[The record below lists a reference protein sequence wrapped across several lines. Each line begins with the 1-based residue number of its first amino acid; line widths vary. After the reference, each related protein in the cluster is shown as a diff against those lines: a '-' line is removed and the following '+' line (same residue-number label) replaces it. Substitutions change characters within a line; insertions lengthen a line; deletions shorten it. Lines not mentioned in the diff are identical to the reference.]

1 MRSFNYTWSLV
12 SIPVFLTTYLCVVSP
27 TLLSSSVRARLQCR
41 TEQSRTML
49 AVCLLSCLLSS
60 LVHTQPDSPSRPQ
73 VDPEQ
78 EMTILETCAGVAD
91 GTRCTKRCIHW
102 TCDPKYA
109 RCYQGHCKRA
119 GHHPCNT
126 GSPSHPCCC
135 GSCDKLMVNINLL
148 VTRRIS
154 SEIQDMAQYFLS
166 VEFDK

>member
-1 MRSFNYTWSLV
+1 MDEGVAYM
-12 SIPVFLTTYLCVVSP
+12 
-27 TLLSSSVRARLQCR
+27 LLSSSVRARLQCR

-78 EMTILETCAGVAD
+78 EMTILETCEGVAD

-135 GSCDKLMVNINLL
+135 GSCDKLMDDPENTECFNNIQKLE
-148 VTRRIS
+148 RRRNKKKS
-154 SEIQDMAQYFLS
+154 NR
-166 VEFDK
+166 KTNT